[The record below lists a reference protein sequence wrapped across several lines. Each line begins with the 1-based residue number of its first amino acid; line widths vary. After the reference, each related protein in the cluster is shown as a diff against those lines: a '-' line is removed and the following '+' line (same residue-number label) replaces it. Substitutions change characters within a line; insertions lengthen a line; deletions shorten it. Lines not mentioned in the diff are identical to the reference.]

1 MFDKKFMPERRRLL
15 NAQERSASIL
25 VTAAAVFAR
34 QGYAPTTVDQVAA
47 EAGVSKLMVY
57 RHFNSKRELYLAILD
72 QVRERL
78 TAITHPSTAVDPA
91 DAEGA
96 IRQAITALSAE
107 FAVAREMPD
116 AFRLLHRFAA
126 HEPEFAGYVA
136 EITDR
141 ERQRVEALLANV
153 ANPVLRTWMARL
165 VASTVD
171 EAFLNWLEVGDP
183 EQDAVMVE
191 RVAYLL
197 AGMVGSLWQP
207 GSQLTQL
214 PAEPRE

>member
-1 MFDKKFMPERRRLL
+1 MPEPKRRILP
-15 NAQERSASIL
+15 AHERAASIL
-25 VTAAAVFAR
+25 ATAAAVFAR

-72 QVRERL
+72 QVRDRL
-78 TAITHPSTAVDPA
+78 TAITHPSAAVDPA
-91 DAEGA
+91 DAEAA
-96 IRQAITALSAE
+96 IRQAAGVLAEE

-126 HEPEFAGYVA
+126 HEPEFAAYVE

-141 ERQRVEALLANV
+141 ERRRVEALLANV
-153 ANPVLRTWMARL
+153 PNPVLRRWMARL

-183 EQDAVMVE
+183 EQDALMVE

-207 GSQLTQL
+207 GLRRDS
-214 PAEPRE
+214 